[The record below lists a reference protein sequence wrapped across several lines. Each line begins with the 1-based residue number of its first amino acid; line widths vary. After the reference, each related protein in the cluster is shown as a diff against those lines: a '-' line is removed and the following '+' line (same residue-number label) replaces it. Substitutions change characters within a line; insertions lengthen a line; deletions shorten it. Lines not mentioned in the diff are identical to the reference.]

1 MNFIVSLRLFSFW
14 TTADRILYDLERMR
28 NDASNIIN
36 GRNLLEELK
45 KIASDKGFEIV
56 DNEGSGNCMF
66 HALSEQLDTVKGIQM
81 PHEALRCYLV
91 EYLRENP
98 TLVSNYC

>member
-1 MNFIVSLRLFSFW
+1 M
-14 TTADRILYDLERMR
+14 TADRILLVLEQMR

-36 GRNLLEELK
+36 GRNLLEELEK
-45 KIASDKGFEIV
+45 TVSDKGFEID

-66 HALSEQLDTVKGIQM
+66 LALSEQLDFVKGIQM
-81 PHEALRCYLV
+81 PHEALRRRLV

-98 TLVSNYC
+98 TLVS